1 MRRQES
7 ERAEPHATAIAGR
20 EGLCARPHGQLHA
33 PKALIFKRSFVG
45 SAVQYATN
53 MLHASRS
60 ATGRENKPSIRKIPP
75 TNSRV
80 ETKGAAKPGNGI
92 LRLAKN
98 PVIFAKLCTFPHP
111 VWAN

>member
-45 SAVQYATN
+45 SLPSEGRNEPLLPWPARFLRQ
-53 MLHASRS
+53 AS
-60 ATGRENKPSIRKIPP
+60 TCC
-75 TNSRV
+75 
-80 ETKGAAKPGNGI
+80 KGAPTTMI
-92 LRLAKN
+92 LAPIISTNATSAALPIAWSRGS
-98 PVIFAKLCTFPHP
+98 KL
-111 VWAN
+111 